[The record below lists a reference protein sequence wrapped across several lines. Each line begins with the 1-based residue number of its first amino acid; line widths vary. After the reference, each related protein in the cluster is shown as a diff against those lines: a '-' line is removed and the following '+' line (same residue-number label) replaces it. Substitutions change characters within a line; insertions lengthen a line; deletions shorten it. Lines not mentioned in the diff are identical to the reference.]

1 MSIAAKRIHD
11 RRVALNMSVDTL
23 AARIGKNRATVYRY
37 ESAEIENLP
46 ISVIPPIAEALNCT
60 PAYLMGWSDEKPE
73 APKDPAVMELEEVFA
88 DLTDENRGK
97 LLEIAHLYLNSQ
109 K

>member
-1 MSIAAKRIHD
+1 MSEIATRIRT
-11 RRVALNMSVDTL
+11 RRRELGISMDALASAVGRD
-23 AARIGKNRATVYRY
+23 RATIYRY
-37 ESAEIENLP
+37 ENGEIENMP
-46 ISVIPPIAEALNCT
+46 FSVVALIAEALRCS
-60 PAYLMGWSDEKPE
+60 PSYLVGWSDEKPE

-88 DLTDENRGK
+88 DLNDENRGK